1 MRFFSPETPF
11 FTEYTDRGKYLLMWR
26 LSMIFTLIFALLS
39 CTLFVIHPVAFVIY
53 MAAFVIAAGGLIY
66 LQKTRRYLHLF
77 WLYSICGS
85 SLIGVSL
92 FTEMDT
98 IHVAEFMWV
107 LSIVIFSFIGLNRKA
122 GVFFLVLNGVT
133 LVTHLL
139 VFFNTDVPIRRPA
152 SPVESAGILI
162 EIVVGLFTI
171 GYLLHQYLL
180 FQVYAEKQLIL
191 VNQELGEQ
199 NQVILKRNE
208 ENATLVKEIHHRV
221 KNNLQIIISLLRMH
235 GEEVKSKDTKRH
247 FAEAVNRIMSM
258 SLIHQKLYQEKELS
272 TIDFDSY
279 LRDLSSEIMTSYGK
293 EYEGSNCY
301 FQSDVKRIGLQ
312 TVVPLGLLINELMT
326 NSLKHAFGGN
336 EKKEISIRIKQLDE
350 NRLSLEFSDTGSWK
364 AKPED
369 SEGFGLELIGLLTQ
383 QLEGSFERTGSDY
396 RFVLCNLDH

>member
-11 FTEYTDRGKYLLMWR
+11 FTEYTDRGKYLLTWR
-26 LSMIFTLIFALLS
+26 LSMICMLVFTLLAS
-39 CTLFVIHPVAFVIY
+39 TLMVIHPVAFVIY
-53 MAAFVIAAGGLIY
+53 LIAAFVGFLGLIY
-66 LQKTRRYLHLF
+66 LRKTKRYQDVF
-77 WLYSICGS
+77 WMYSITGS
-85 SLIGVSL
+85 VLIAVSL
-92 FTEMDT
+92 FIEMDS
-98 IHVAEFMWV
+98 IHVTEFIWV
-107 LSIVIFSFIGLNRKA
+107 VSVTIFSFIGLNRKT
-122 GVFFLVLNGVT
+122 GVFFLILNGIAILAH
-133 LVTHLL
+133 LVY
-139 VFFNTDVPIRRPA
+139 FFNSDIPIKRPV
-152 SPVESAGILI
+152 SVFESGGVLVEVAL
-162 EIVVGLFTI
+162 GLFMI

-191 VNQELGEQ
+191 LNQELGEQ

-208 ENATLVKEIHHRV
+208 ENATLVKEVHHRV

-279 LRDLSSEIMTSYGK
+279 LQDLSHEIMTSYGK
-293 EYEGSNCY
+293 EHKDSNCY

-326 NSLKHAFGGN
+326 NSLKHAFVGN
-336 EKKEISIRIKQLDE
+336 EKKEIFIRLAQPDE
-350 NRLSLEFSDTGSWK
+350 NHLLLEFSDTGSWK

-369 SEGFGLELIGLLTQ
+369 SEGFGLELISLLTQ
-383 QLEGSFERTGSDY
+383 QLEGSFERTGSNY
-396 RFVLCNLDH
+396 RFELCNLDH